1 MKITIKE
8 RGSKSFYDEFLY
20 VCYFI
25 KKFLKKPFT
34 KVNKM
39 TNYLILNLIIT
50 SAVTILEIIYY
61 SYYRDN
67 LILFV
72 IGFLSLLIL
81 YLLFYL
87 FRVYKRIEEFRN
99 VKKEVILSIEEK
111 GIIYESE
118 DINVVLKWDNIKNI
132 IVGKHAIVFL
142 PVSQEHMLITIAI
155 EYLEEVKKK
164 KKKYKKLELL
174 INRDG
179 TNNG

>member
-67 LILFV
+67 IILFV

-87 FRVYKRIEEFRN
+87 FRVFKRSNFIDRRKRN
-99 VKKEVILSIEEK
+99 
-111 GIIYESE
+111 
-118 DINVVLKWDNIKNI
+118 NIRI
-132 IVGKHAIVFL
+132 
-142 PVSQEHMLITIAI
+142 
-155 EYLEEVKKK
+155 
-164 KKKYKKLELL
+164 
-174 INRDG
+174 
-179 TNNG
+179 